1 MDGSIPTTDRL
12 PFRLWGSFD
21 YAAAWLRE
29 AANFGQDGNST
40 TACQREDIS
49 VRSKSSIVSRRRM
62 TFTDLPSTSTSAG
75 RSRVL

>member
-1 MDGSIPTTDRL
+1 MDGSITATDRL

-21 YAAAWLRE
+21 CTAVWLRE
-29 AANFGQDGNST
+29 AANFAQDGNST
-40 TACQREDIS
+40 TASQREDIS